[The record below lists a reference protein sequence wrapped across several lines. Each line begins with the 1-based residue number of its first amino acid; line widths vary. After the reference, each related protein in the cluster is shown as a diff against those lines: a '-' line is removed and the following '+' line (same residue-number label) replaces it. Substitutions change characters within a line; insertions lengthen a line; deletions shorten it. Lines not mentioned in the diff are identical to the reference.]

1 VSFQQYIRT
10 KELKPF
16 QIFSMKAM
24 IDPDLSKEEFREE
37 DLEIVDTEKKKHMY
51 SCEGDISNDVNR

>member
-1 VSFQQYIRT
+1 
-10 KELKPF
+10 
-16 QIFSMKAM
+16 M